1 MGLAESDPPRPV
13 WTNSLTRSGLF
24 NGCSNSRYIDRE
36 VLIIG
41 DESSIGPSESVGT
54 VHARRGES
62 EARIDAPNGQGLTGG
77 FDLFLNNPTPGI
89 LYDGNSLQILDANQ
103 EAAAL
108 YGYPPEQLCGMNI
121 LDLFVSLSEIEALQ
135 LRAELLEP
143 SRSLGPFLH
152 VGASQQLT
160 VNLWTFS
167 VRACDVD
174 ARLAFVKSV
183 AEGHGAEEA
192 LRGSE
197 ERFRELFENANDVI
211 FLQDL
216 QGKILT
222 INRAA
227 ESLTG
232 YSRQEVLG
240 QSIDNLIDPD
250 ARPLHHDSIRAH
262 LGGSATQHY
271 ELAFLSKKH
280 NRRFLEVSSRILYRA
295 GQPYAVQGIGR
306 DITERKLAQQR
317 LQESAEAL
325 KRTNEDLSD
334 ALRLAREATQTKERF
349 LANTSHE
356 LRTPLNGIM
365 GMINLL
371 KSTDLTTDQR
381 DYADTVGQCAND
393 LLMIINDLLDL
404 SQMDA
409 GRIVLDEEA
418 IDLQECLEAVLK
430 MLRVRAAAKG
440 LSLSSE
446 VEDGLPRHVYADG
459 LRLRQVLTNL
469 IANAVKFTTTG
480 GVHVRVSCA
489 PCGARFRCEVID
501 SGIGVDET
509 VHDRIFEAFFQA
521 DGTTRRR
528 FGGNGLG
535 LAICKQLVG
544 IMGGQIGVHCN
555 HDGSRGTTFWFE
567 LPLRTSETPT
577 GSGRSVCTTPQAV

>member
-1 MGLAESDPPRPV
+1 V
-13 WTNSLTRSGLF
+13 VT
-24 NGCSNSRYIDRE
+24 
-36 VLIIG
+36 IG
-41 DESSIGPSESVGT
+41 DESSIQPSQSVGA
-54 VHARRGES
+54 VHTRPGES
-62 EARIDAPNGQGLTGG
+62 GARSDGPDGEDLTGG
-77 FDLFLNNPTPGI
+77 LDLFLNNPTPGV
-89 LYDGNSLQILDANQ
+89 LYNTNSLQILDVNQ
-103 EAAAL
+103 EAVAL
-108 YGYPPEQLCGMNI
+108 YGYTREQFRAMNV
-121 LDLFVSLSEIEALQ
+121 LDLFASLPEAERGRLP
-135 LRAELLEP
+135 AELLEP
-143 SRSLGPFLH
+143 SRTLGPFLH
-152 VGASQQLT
+152 TGGSQQLT
-160 VNLWTFS
+160 VHMTTFS
-167 VRACDVD
+167 VRVCGVD

-183 AEGHGAEEA
+183 AEGQGAEEA

-197 ERFRELFENANDVI
+197 DRFRELFENANDVI

-240 QSIDNLIDPD
+240 QSIDNLIAPD
-250 ARPLHHDSIRAH
+250 ARPLHHDCIRAH

-317 LQESAEAL
+317 LQESAEEL
-325 KRTNEDLSD
+325 KRTNEELSD

-381 DYADTVGQCAND
+381 DYAETVGQCAND

-409 GRIVLDEEA
+409 GRVVLDEES
-418 IDLQECLEAVLK
+418 IDLHECLEAVLK

-440 LSLSSE
+440 LTLSSA
-446 VEDGLPRHVYADG
+446 VEDGLPTHIYVDG

-469 IANAVKFTTTG
+469 IANAVKFTATG
-480 GVHVRVSCA
+480 GVHVRVAFA
-489 PCGARFRCEVID
+489 PCGTRFRCEVID
-501 SGIGVDET
+501 SGIGVDST

-544 IMGGQIGVHCN
+544 IMGGQIGVYCN

-567 LPLRTSETPT
+567 LPLRTGETST
-577 GSGRSVCTTPQAV
+577 GGDRSACTVPQVI